1 MSPADLLET
10 MKIEDGA
17 GGFIVINK
25 IDFNASEHAPYIP
38 TAADAPVISED
49 PVPEEPAIKPALR
62 KRG

>member
-1 MSPADLLET
+1 